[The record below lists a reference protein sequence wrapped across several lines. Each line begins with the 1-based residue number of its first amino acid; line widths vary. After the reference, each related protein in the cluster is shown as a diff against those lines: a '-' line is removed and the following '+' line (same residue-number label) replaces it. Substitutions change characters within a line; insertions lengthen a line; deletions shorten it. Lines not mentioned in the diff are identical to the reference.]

1 MNHRTDT
8 HIAAWLA
15 LLLFGI
21 YWLSFSGQLYSQDS
35 MSMFAVTESFVKRG
49 EFNTDQL
56 WTLFKAR
63 NEIAPNGESYAKY
76 GYGTS
81 LFAVP
86 LYALALIL
94 PGNLGLAQTTLLT
107 SSIVIAL
114 SGALVFL
121 SARRLKF
128 SRGVSTS
135 TALLF
140 GLATPAWVY
149 AKQLWSEP
157 YALFAL
163 FAAFYFLQRFRDE
176 SRGSDAL
183 IAGIALGLA
192 VAVRVT
198 NAALVPLYAWYGFA
212 WTSIRS
218 GTQRRGVPSKE
229 AWRGLMGFTLALGFI
244 ALTIGYYNWA
254 RYGNPISTGYRP
266 DETFDN
272 PLLLGLYGLL
282 FSPGKGL
289 FVYVPFLAALP
300 FSFVLFIRRAKREA
314 FLIGAVFTFY
324 VLLFSLWYYWWG
336 GTNWGPRFLVP
347 LLPFSVLLIAP
358 AIALPLSKTGAG
370 HGGGGLFRLLFSA
383 LVVLSIAIQLIGV
396 AVPSLAYRA
405 RMFKISPNPDVDA
418 IFQPFLSPI
427 IGSLNLIRPT
437 VLDFAWIRIVDG
449 ETQIDGWVIG
459 LTIGFIALCVLSLR
473 GMLTADR
480 RPLTAILLAI
490 ALASALSLF
499 TLYRFRDD
507 VRFGGSAGYRA
518 LLQTIARE
526 EQARDVM
533 ILNDDTRAPFFLNE
547 NRARL
552 RWYGLSRDPKQFDA
566 VTRALLTRLS
576 QQYARVWFVFDD
588 AAPHLPDATRDWLD
602 EALHRIDERDFDD
615 GVHLIMFAAPAQR

>member
-1 MNHRTDT
+1 
-8 HIAAWLA
+8 
-15 LLLFGI
+15 
-21 YWLSFSGQLYSQDS
+21 
-35 MSMFAVTESFVKRG
+35 
-49 EFNTDQL
+49 
-56 WTLFKAR
+56 
-63 NEIAPNGESYAKY
+63 
-76 GYGTS
+76 
-81 LFAVP
+81 
-86 LYALALIL
+86 
-94 PGNLGLAQTTLLT
+94 
-107 SSIVIAL
+107 
-114 SGALVFL
+114 
-121 SARRLKF
+121 
-128 SRGVSTS
+128 
-135 TALLF
+135 
-140 GLATPAWVY
+140 
-149 AKQLWSEP
+149 
-157 YALFAL
+157 
-163 FAAFYFLQRFRDE
+163 LQRFRDE
-176 SRGSDAL
+176 SRTSDAL
-183 IAGIALGLA
+183 MAGIALGLA

-212 WTSIRS
+212 WTSILS
-218 GTQRRGVPSKE
+218 GTKQSGVPSKE

-282 FSPGKGL
+282 SSPGKGL

-347 LLPFSVLLIAP
+347 LLPFIVLLIAP

-405 RMFKISPNPDVDA
+405 RMFKISPNPEVDA

-473 GMLTADR
+473 GAIPLAPPARAGVSERSESKDAKRSPSNSRRLLRFAHNDTA
-480 RPLTAILLAI
+480 LLLMTVALAI
-490 ALASALSLF
+490 ALSLF
-499 TLYRFRDD
+499 AMYRCRGD
-507 VRFGGSAGYRA
+507 VHFGGSDGYRA
-518 LLQTIARE
+518 LLEIVRRE
-526 EQARDVM
+526 EQPRDVL
-533 ILNDDTRAPFFLNE
+533 ILNDDTRLQFFLNE

-552 RWYGLSRDPKQFDA
+552 RWYGLSRDPKQWDDA
-566 VTRALLTRLS
+566 TRALLTRLA
-576 QQYARVWFVFDD
+576 QQYARIWFVYDD
-588 AAPHLPDATRDWLD
+588 ASAELPDFAGNWLD
-602 EALHRIDERDFDD
+602 QSSRTISERHLDD
-615 GVHLIMFAAPAQR
+615 GVHLVLYETRAPPAHR